1 MNILEK
7 ICNTKRRHVEN
18 MKKQSSFDEL
28 RDMIDSLPLPSG
40 FLNAMKRKKGEALI
54 AEVKK
59 ASPSKGVI
67 REDFDHVKIAKIYE
81 DNGAACLSVL
91 TDEPF
96 FQGHDEFLIDVKQEV
111 NIPVLRK
118 DFIID
123 PYQVFEARMIG
134 ADCILLIMAILDDK
148 MARKLYETAIGLKLD
163 VLVEVH
169 NMEELERALKLDP
182 MMIGVNNRNLS
193 TLEVDVQTSY
203 DLLQS
208 IPSHCIKVSESGIS
222 SNENINNLS
231 EAGYDGFLVGESL
244 MKQDDIAKAV
254 NDILST
260 QKITRTS

>member
-7 ICNTKRRHVEN
+7 ICNTKRRHVED
-18 MKKQSSFDEL
+18 MKKQRSFDEL
-28 RDMIDSLPLPSG
+28 RGMIDSLPLPSG

-67 REDFDHVKIAKIYE
+67 RENFDPVEIAKIYE
-81 DNGAACLSVL
+81 NNGAACLSVL

-96 FQGHDEFLIDVKQEV
+96 FQGHDEFLIDIKQQV

-118 DFIID
+118 DFMID

-134 ADCILLIMAILDDK
+134 ADCILLIMAILDDA

-169 NMEELERALKLDP
+169 NIKELERALKLDP
-182 MMIGVNNRNLS
+182 MMVGVNNRNLD
-193 TLEVDVQTSY
+193 TFEVDIKTSF
-203 DLLQS
+203 DLLAN
-208 IPSHCIKVSESGIS
+208 IPKGCLKISESGLS
-222 SNENINNLS
+222 SNESLQNLA
-231 EAGYDGFLVGESL
+231 EAGYNGFLVGESL
-244 MKQDDIAKAV
+244 MKEDDIGKAV
-254 NDILST
+254 QCLLG
-260 QKITRTS
+260 K